1 MALRL
6 LCTPESGNLSSWSLN
21 ITFFSWISD
30 FPSFFLITKKLNG
43 AGRTCLEPKFIKHSE

>member
-6 LCTPESGNLSSWSLN
+6 LCTPESGNLPSWSLN
-21 ITFFSWISD
+21 ITFFNWISD